1 MQSDALSG
9 ERSIDPEVEAKGV
22 KVKGIG
28 AKFGVSKT
36 AGIESHLA
44 MEMSAESH
52 ADRSTEKEVEYTAR
66 GYRYRIVTWRPLD
79 IFVLRRADGDL
90 VDRLIGA
97 TRARAMAR
105 ICAVL
110 QLRLPGLID
119 GVVDNG
125 PAANH
130 GSCALGRAPDHHGDM
145 SRGVGRWQRRDVWH
159 LPAGDHACGQAVVGA
174 DVLGTLV
181 GRVHR

>member
-36 AGIESHLA
+36 AGNESHLA

-66 GYRYRIVTWRPLD
+66 GYRYRIVTWRPMD

-97 TRARAMAR
+97 TRAR
-105 ICAVL
+105 
-110 QLRLPGLID
+110 PSEG
-119 GVVDNG
+119 
-125 PAANH
+125 H
-130 GSCALGRAPDHHGDM
+130 
-145 SRGVGRWQRRDVWH
+145 
-159 LPAGDHACGQAVVGA
+159 GA
-174 DVLGTLV
+174 DMCRTAAASP
-181 GRVHR
+181 RAD